1 MNHGHG
7 EYDAMKRI
15 VGMAC
20 ALTAALA
27 VGAQAQHVLDQ
38 GVASELLRGAVANQT
53 VGVLQSSP
61 DFQRGYVTSVIE
73 QDMVQEA
80 ARRGLA
86 ERIDVQRALMQA
98 RYQILI
104 QALREDIS
112 RGAPQPADAD
122 LQAAFKKD
130 KDRWILPEG
139 YKLDIY
145 AVSGLS
151 TQGVEAVAS
160 MVRLQQ
166 VDPAKIAAAGGR
178 QLLASEGQQWV
189 GEKDIVPEVWKVLP
203 SLKVGE
209 LRQFGIQNNV
219 WLIKRGEYRQKT
231 NMTFE
236 QAREYIRSEIM
247 GQKQQAAW
255 EGFLQA
261 RRKALGL

>member
-1 MNHGHG
+1 
-7 EYDAMKRI
+7 MKRI
-15 VGMAC
+15 
-20 ALTAALA
+20 A
-27 VGAQAQHVLDQ
+27 VGACAAVAAMTVGVQAQHVLDQ

-80 ARRGLA
+80 ARRGLG

-104 QALREDIS
+104 QALRDDIS
-112 RGAPQPADAD
+112 RNVSQPADAD

-130 KDRWILPEG
+130 KDRWVLPEG
-139 YKLDIY
+139 YKLDIF

-151 TQGVEAVAS
+151 TQGVDAVNA
-160 MVRLQQ
+160 MVRAQQ
-166 VDPAKIAAAGGR
+166 INVTNLVAAGAR
-178 QLLASEGQQWV
+178 QLLSADGQQWV
-189 GEKDIVPEVWKVLP
+189 GEKDIVPEVWKTLP

-209 LRQFGIQNNV
+209 VRQFGIQNNV
-219 WLIKRGEYRQKT
+219 WLIKRGEYRQRT
-231 NMTFE
+231 AMTFE
-236 QAREYIRSEIM
+236 QAREYIRSDLL
-247 GQKQQAAW
+247 GQRQQAAW
-255 EGFLQA
+255 EAFLQA